1 MSIVDFSWTTAL
13 LGGVLIGLSA
23 VLMMATIGRVTGIS
37 SIFAS
42 TLTPR
47 ITLLWQWAF
56 IGGLLFSGVIVHW
69 LCRPILL
76 DIESNVVWLVVAG
89 LLVGF
94 GSRLGGR
101 CTSGHGVC
109 GIARISP
116 RSLLATGIF
125 ISVGMLTV
133 AILRQFQ

>member
-94 GSRLGGR
+94 GSRLGSG